1 VLVTVDVYFEKQ
13 QQWKQQFQQSQQC
26 GSSIAQLAPITVLS
40 HAVVPS
46 STGSFQPQPFLLLS
60 RRQNDTQKKQKQ
72 NVAPADPHKR
82 NLENQHSARA
92 RVVGHVSEH

>member
-46 STGSFQPQPFLLLS
+46 STGSFQPAALLVALPPS
-60 RRQNDTQKKQKQ
+60 KRHTKKQKQ